1 VTTTAKRQ
9 RQREGRV
16 ARMEAERRAAQKA
29 ARRRRVITL
38 VAVVV
43 GVLAL
48 MALISVLG
56 GDDDGG
62 DEDAAPATTTTTAPE
77 KPDVTVPETPPPT
90 ELQTTD
96 LVVGDGPEALAGSTV
111 QVHYAGR
118 AYSTGEEFDSSYEP
132 RQPGQPPEPIT
143 FTIGQG
149 GVIPGWDQGIA
160 GMREGGRRQLIIPPD
175 LAYGPEGDPPD
186 IGPNDTLVFVI
197 DLLKVDEA
205 PAEPAPTPTE
215 PGG

>member
-1 VTTTAKRQ
+1 
-9 RQREGRV
+9 V

-29 ARRRRVITL
+29 ARKRRVIITI
-38 VAVVV
+38 AVVV
-43 GVLAL
+43 GVVAL

-62 DEDAAPATTTTTAPE
+62 EDATTTTAPETTTTTAPE

-90 ELQTTD
+90 ELQSTD
-96 LVVGDGPEALAGSTV
+96 LTVGDGAEAQPGSTV

-118 AYSTGEEFDSSYEP
+118 AYSNGEEFDSSYD
-132 RQPGQPPEPIT
+132 RPEAFS
-143 FTIGQG
+143 FTIGDPN
-149 GVIPGWDQGIA
+149 ILEGWHQGIV
-160 GMREGGRRQLIIPPD
+160 GMREGGRRQLVIPAA
-175 LAYGPEGDPPD
+175 LGYGEQGDPPD

-197 DLLKVDEA
+197 DLLKVEE
-205 PAEPAPTPTE
+205 PPEPLPPPAPPAP

>member
-1 VTTTAKRQ
+1 
-9 RQREGRV
+9 V

-29 ARRRRVITL
+29 ARKRRVILTI
-38 VAVVV
+38 AVVV

-62 DEDAAPATTTTTAPE
+62 EDATTTTAPETTTTTAPE

-90 ELQTTD
+90 ELQSTD
-96 LVVGDGPEALAGSTV
+96 LTVGDGAEAQPGSTV

-118 AYSTGEEFDSSYEP
+118 AYSNGEEFDSSYE
-132 RQPGQPPEPIT
+132 GEAFS

-149 GVIPGWDQGIA
+149 QVIPGWEQGVA

-175 LAYGPEGDPPD
+175 LAYREEGRPPQ

-197 DLLKVDEA
+197 DLLRVEEALPTPDTA
-205 PAEPAPTPTE
+205 PAPAPTEPAP

>member
-29 ARRRRVITL
+29 ARKRRVIMVL
-38 VAVVV
+38 VVV
-43 GVLAL
+43 VVVLGL

-62 DEDAAPATTTTTAPE
+62 EEDAAPSTTTTTAPD

-90 ELQTTD
+90 ELQTSD
-96 LVVGDGPEALAGSTV
+96 LVVGEGAEATDGSAVE
-111 QVHYAGR
+111 VHYVGR
-118 AYSTGEEFDSSYEP
+118 AFSTGEEFDSSYDGEALA
-132 RQPGQPPEPIT
+132 
-143 FTIGQG
+143 FTIGDPN
-149 GVIPGWDQGIA
+149 ILEGWHQGIA
-160 GMREGGRRQLIIPPD
+160 GMREGGRRQLIIPPA
-175 LAYGPEGDPPD
+175 LAYGEEGRPPE

-205 PAEPAPTPTE
+205 PAEPAPLAPPTPPA